1 METNRKDSSSL
12 QILINKFIS
21 THEGRK
27 IVLVT
32 SGGTR
37 VKLEVN
43 AVRSIENFSMGTRG
57 AASTEYFLEKGY
69 AVIFF
74 HREESLKPYSRR
86 YLHFFDHLDVT
97 DEGKVESES
106 FCLLYLHFVIFV
118 LVGILSVILKS
129 LPLIIL
135 VVNFPNLSRDVST
148 YKRNASR
155 LLFIPF
161 VELDQYLH
169 DLEVICTCLHK
180 CGPKVLIYLAAAVS
194 DFYVLEER
202 LPTHKIQSR
211 DGELQLTLSLVPKLL
226 ERLVEKIVPSAY
238 IVSFKLETDE
248 SILLKKAKDAI
259 EKYGHNAVIGNLL
272 QTRKKSVVFV
282 YPNNKPTETINIE
295 QKDLEKGVEEIE
307 EKIVGKL
314 VQEHEEFITNL
325 SKVKND
331 VKEVYY

>member
-1 METNRKDSSSL
+1 M
-12 QILINKFIS
+12 
-21 THEGRK
+21 
-27 IVLVT
+27 
-32 SGGTR
+32 GGS
-37 VKLEVN
+37 KNHQE
-43 AVRSIENFSMGTRG
+43 IF
-57 AASTEYFLEKGY
+57 YF
-69 AVIFF
+69 
-74 HREESLKPYSRR
+74 
-86 YLHFFDHLDVT
+86 
-97 DEGKVESES
+97 
-106 FCLLYLHFVIFV
+106 
-118 LVGILSVILKS
+118 
-129 LPLIIL
+129 
-135 VVNFPNLSRDVST
+135 
-148 YKRNASR
+148 
-155 LLFIPF
+155 
-161 VELDQYLH
+161 Q
-169 DLEVICTCLHK
+169 
-180 CGPKVLIYLAAAVS
+180 
-194 DFYVLEER
+194 
-202 LPTHKIQSR
+202 PTHKIQSR

>member
-106 FCLLYLHFVIFV
+106 FCLLYL
-118 LVGILSVILKS
+118 
-129 LPLIIL
+129 
-135 VVNFPNLSRDVST
+135 
-148 YKRNASR
+148 
-155 LLFIPF
+155 
-161 VELDQYLH
+161 
-169 DLEVICTCLHK
+169 
-180 CGPKVLIYLAAAVS
+180 
-194 DFYVLEER
+194 
-202 LPTHKIQSR
+202 
-211 DGELQLTLSLVPKLL
+211 
-226 ERLVEKIVPSAY
+226 
-238 IVSFKLETDE
+238 
-248 SILLKKAKDAI
+248 
-259 EKYGHNAVIGNLL
+259 
-272 QTRKKSVVFV
+272 
-282 YPNNKPTETINIE
+282 
-295 QKDLEKGVEEIE
+295 
-307 EKIVGKL
+307 
-314 VQEHEEFITNL
+314 
-325 SKVKND
+325 
-331 VKEVYY
+331 

>member
-1 METNRKDSSSL
+1 
-12 QILINKFIS
+12 
-21 THEGRK
+21 
-27 IVLVT
+27 
-32 SGGTR
+32 
-37 VKLEVN
+37 
-43 AVRSIENFSMGTRG
+43 MGTRG
-57 AASTEYFLEKGY
+57 AASTEYFLAKGY

-97 DEGKVESES
+97 DEGKVE
-106 FCLLYLHFVIFV
+106 I
-118 LVGILSVILKS
+118 
-129 LPLIIL
+129 
-135 VVNFPNLSRDVST
+135 VNFPNLSRDVST

-248 SILLKKAKDAI
+248 SIFTQKSQRC
-259 EKYGHNAVIGNLL
+259 N
-272 QTRKKSVVFV
+272 RKVWAQCS
-282 YPNNKPTETINIE
+282 YWELTPNTK
-295 QKDLEKGVEEIE
+295 EICSFCLP
-307 EKIVGKL
+307 K
-314 VQEHEEFITNL
+314 
-325 SKVKND
+325 
-331 VKEVYY
+331 

>member
-57 AASTEYFLEKGY
+57 AASTEYFLAKGY

-97 DEGKVESES
+97 DEGKVE
-106 FCLLYLHFVIFV
+106 I
-118 LVGILSVILKS
+118 
-129 LPLIIL
+129 
-135 VVNFPNLSRDVST
+135 VNFPNLSRDVST

-325 SKVKND
+325 SKIKND
-331 VKEVYY
+331 GKEVYY

>member
-1 METNRKDSSSL
+1 
-12 QILINKFIS
+12 
-21 THEGRK
+21 
-27 IVLVT
+27 
-32 SGGTR
+32 
-37 VKLEVN
+37 
-43 AVRSIENFSMGTRG
+43 MGTRG
-57 AASTEYFLEKGY
+57 AASTEYFLAKGY

-97 DEGKVESES
+97 DEGKVE
-106 FCLLYLHFVIFV
+106 I
-118 LVGILSVILKS
+118 
-129 LPLIIL
+129 
-135 VVNFPNLSRDVST
+135 VNFPNLSRDVST

-202 LPTHKIQSR
+202 LVSWELPKDHQENFYFQPTHKIQSR

-331 VKEVYY
+331 GKEVYY